1 MRMNPRVSVGV
12 AAMSVSALVLG
23 GVACSTG
30 PSETE
35 TAAQGFADALTRRD
49 AQAAAALTSDPT
61 AAATA
66 IGQMFEGLNPT
77 DAQFTVASTDSDAGT
92 FTLDADWTFDGGTA
106 EDVDG
111 TATPTTA
118 SSSSSV
124 PSAPADRE
132 WTYTTTG
139 GGQAVADGGAIP
151 WDPALLAPGLTADT
165 SLRYTTLAGG
175 SPDVLADNGAP
186 LMTEQTVTLVTLDPA
201 AVPDP
206 TASAAALAPLLQPVA
221 PTVTAASITSDLAAA
236 QGRPL
241 TVITLRDADL
251 APIEPQLAAT
261 PGVTLVEQTRLLTVD
276 KATQSP
282 AFEGLRTLWEQA
294 QADTAG
300 WAVQLVRPD
309 GTAERLAGQDGAAA
323 PDIATTL
330 DPAVQA
336 SAQAAIDTLPQQ
348 AAIVAIRPSTGG
360 VLAVAQ
366 NSAASGQGPIALT
379 GLYPPGST
387 FKTVTTSAALQE
399 GSVTPDTVLP
409 CPGVANIEGRTIPND
424 DNFDLGSVPLHTAFA
439 RSCNTTMGQLAVS
452 MTPNALHDAAQQFGL
467 GIDYVTPGLTTVTGS
482 VPPADTPA
490 ERVESAIGQGRVTAS
505 PFGMA
510 LVAASIAR
518 GSTPA
523 PMLVQGQPGVGDA
536 APAPAPTA
544 VTDDLKTMMRETVT
558 SGTATQLADIADVRG
573 KTGTAEVAGQPSHG
587 WFVGIDQD
595 VAFAVFVAGAD
606 SSAPAVDAA
615 GRFLRPIQTQLPR

>member
-1 MRMNPRVSVGV
+1 MSPGITFGV
-12 AAMSVSALVLG
+12 VAVSVSALVLG

-30 PSETE
+30 PTETE
-35 TAAQGFADALTRRD
+35 TAAQDFADALSRRD
-49 AQAAAALTSDPT
+49 VQAAAALTSDP
-61 AAATA
+61 AAASSA

-77 DAQFTVASTDSDAGT
+77 DARFVVASTDSDAGT
-92 FTLDADWTFDGGTA
+92 FTLDADWTFAGGPDQTA
-106 EDVDG
+106 AGE
-111 TATPTTA
+111 TTTPTA
-118 SSSSSV
+118 SEAATTT
-124 PSAPADRE
+124 PTEPATRE

-151 WDPALLAPGLTADT
+151 WDPALLAPGLTADAT
-165 SLRYTTLAGG
+165 LRYTALAGG
-175 SPDVLADNGAP
+175 SPAVLADNGAP

-206 TASAAALAPLLQPVA
+206 TASAAALAPLLQPIA
-221 PTVTAASITSDLAAA
+221 PAISAESISTDLAAS

-241 TVITLRDADL
+241 TVIALRDSDL
-251 APIEPQLAAT
+251 APIEAQLAAI
-261 PGVTLVEQTRLLTVD
+261 PGVTQVKQSRLLTVD
-276 KATQSP
+276 RNTQSP

-300 WAVQLVRPD
+300 WAVQLVQSD
-309 GTAERLAGQDGAAA
+309 GTAQWLAGQDGTAA

-330 DPAVQA
+330 DPAIQA
-336 SAQAAIDTLPQQ
+336 SAQAAIADLPQQ

-366 NSAASGQGPIALT
+366 NSAAGAQGPIALT

-387 FKTVTTSAALQE
+387 FKIVTTSAALQG

-409 CPGVANIEGRTIPND
+409 CPGVATIEGRTIPND

-452 MTPNALHDAAQQFGL
+452 MTPTALHDAAQQFGL
-467 GIDYVTPGLTTVTGS
+467 GVDYVTPGLTTVTGS

-510 LVAASIAR
+510 LVAASVAR

-523 PMLVQGQPGVGDA
+523 PMLVQGQPGVGDST
-536 APAPAPTA
+536 PTPAPTT
-544 VTDDLKTMMRETVT
+544 VTDDLQAMMRETVT
-558 SGTATQLADIADVRG
+558 SGTATQLADIPDVRG
-573 KTGTAEVAGQPSHG
+573 KTGTAEVAGQPAHG

-606 SSAPAVDAA
+606 SSGPAVDAA
-615 GRFLRPIQTQLPR
+615 GRFLRPIQTNLTR